1 MMKKRITAGI
11 LIGFFLILFI
21 DIQISLH
28 FLTVKRYEIKDSN
41 LPASFSG
48 FKIAQISDLHN
59 AVFGE
64 NNSKII
70 KKVSA
75 ENPDIIVL
83 TGDIVDENTKDFDAV
98 TRLIG
103 ELSDIAPCY
112 YVTGNHEAAI
122 YNSGYLSFEQSA
134 SEYALFLH
142 NDSVKLQRDNDY
154 ILIQGLDD
162 PIFLYSFG
170 DSVRKLSGEDG
181 YKVLLSHRPEK
192 FEDYVEGGFN
202 LVLSGHTHGGQVRLP
217 IIGAVVAPTQKFF
230 PKYVSGLYSD
240 RVTNMIVSDGLGT
253 SVFPIRLNN
262 PPEIVTVELTR

>member
-21 DIQISLH
+21 DVQISLH

-48 FKIAQISDLHN
+48 YKIAQISDLHN

-83 TGDIVDENTKDFDAV
+83 TGDIVDENTKDFDSV
-98 TRLIG
+98 TRLIR
-103 ELSDIAPCY
+103 ELSGIAPCY
-112 YVTGNHEAAI
+112 YVTGNHEAWI
-122 YNSGYLSFEQSA
+122 YKDYLPFEQSA
-134 SEYALFLH
+134 SEYAVFLH
-142 NDSVKLQRDNDY
+142 NDSVKAERDGDF

-162 PIFLYSFG
+162 PNYLYAFD
-170 DSVRKLSGEDG
+170 DSVKKLCGQEG
-181 YKVLLSHRPEK
+181 YKILLSHRPEK
-192 FEDYVEGGFN
+192 FEDYVEGNFN

-217 IIGAVVAPTQKFF
+217 FIGAVVAPTQRFF
-230 PKYVSGLYSD
+230 PKYVSGLYSSG
-240 RVTNMIVSDGLGT
+240 VTNMIVSDGLGT
-253 SVFPIRLNN
+253 SVLPIRLNN